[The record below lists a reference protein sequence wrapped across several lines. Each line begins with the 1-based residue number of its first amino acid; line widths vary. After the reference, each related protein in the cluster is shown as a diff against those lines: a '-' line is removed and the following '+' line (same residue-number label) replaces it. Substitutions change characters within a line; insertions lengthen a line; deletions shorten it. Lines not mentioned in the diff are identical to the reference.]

1 MKKLF
6 ATALMAMSMGSVFAQ
21 DNIVANDTVKT
32 DTTKNCPAKGC
43 QKSLAAL
50 ISNDTVTTDSTKAKL
65 TAMLA
70 CVAMNDRLHK
80 IRSGCISGTER
91 HSYDRQCK
99 STTGSL
105 GCSQRYGRNRQHES
119 STGQANSFSSHD

>member
-6 ATALMAMSMGSVFAQ
+6 ATALMAMSMGSAFAQ
-21 DNIVANDTVKT
+21 GNIVANDTVKT
-32 DTTKNCPAKGC
+32 DTTKNCPAQGC

-70 CVAMNDRLHK
+70 CVAMNDTVTTDSTKSAPAALVALNDTVTTD
-80 IRSGCISGTER
+80 SA
-91 HSYDRQCK
+91 K

-119 STGQANSFSSHD
+119 STGKPTA

>member
-6 ATALMAMSMGSVFAQ
+6 ATALMAMSMGSAFAQ
-21 DNIVANDTVKT
+21 GNIVANDTVKT
-32 DTTKNCPAKGC
+32 DTTKNCPAQGC

-50 ISNDTVTTDSTKAKL
+50 ISNDTVTTDSTKAQL
-65 TAMLA
+65 TAMVA
-70 CVAMNDRLHK
+70 CVAMTE
-80 IRSGCISGTER
+80 IRSGCISGAER

-119 STGQANSFSSHD
+119 STGQTDSFSSHD

>member
-70 CVAMNDRLHK
+70 CVAMLH
-80 IRSGCISGTER
+80 
-91 HSYDRQCK
+91 
-99 STTGSL
+99 
-105 GCSQRYGRNRQHES
+105 
-119 STGQANSFSSHD
+119 

>member
-21 DNIVANDTVKT
+21 GNIVANDTVKT

-70 CVAMNDRLHK
+70 YVPA
-80 IRSGCISGTER
+80 
-91 HSYDRQCK
+91 
-99 STTGSL
+99 TT
-105 GCSQRYGRNRQHES
+105 
-119 STGQANSFSSHD
+119 

>member
-21 DNIVANDTVKT
+21 GNIVANDTVKT
-32 DTTKNCPAKGC
+32 DTTKNCPAKDC
-43 QKSLAAL
+43 SKSLAAL

-70 CVAMNDRLHK
+70 YVAMNVR
-80 IRSGCISGTER
+80 
-91 HSYDRQCK
+91 
-99 STTGSL
+99 
-105 GCSQRYGRNRQHES
+105 
-119 STGQANSFSSHD
+119 

>member
-21 DNIVANDTVKT
+21 GNIVANDTVKT

-50 ISNDTVTTDSTKAKL
+50 ISNDTVTTDSTKL
-65 TAMLA
+65 
-70 CVAMNDRLHK
+70 N
-80 IRSGCISGTER
+80 
-91 HSYDRQCK
+91 
-99 STTGSL
+99 
-105 GCSQRYGRNRQHES
+105 
-119 STGQANSFSSHD
+119 

>member
-70 CVAMNDRLHK
+70 CVAMNDTVT
-80 IRSGCISGTER
+80 GCISGTEQ

-105 GCSQRYGRNRQHES
+105 GCSQRYFRNRQHES

>member
-6 ATALMAMSMGSVFAQ
+6 ATALMAMSMGSAFAQ
-21 DNIVANDTVKT
+21 GNIVANDTVKT
-32 DTTKNCPAKGC
+32 DTTKNCPAQGC

-50 ISNDTVTTDSTKAKL
+50 ISNDTVTTDSTKA
-65 TAMLA
+65 
-70 CVAMNDRLHK
+70 NHRLHK
-80 IRSGCISGTER
+80 IRSGCISGAER

-105 GCSQRYGRNRQHES
+105 GYSQRYGRNRQHES
-119 STGQANSFSSHD
+119 STGQADSFSSHD

>member
-6 ATALMAMSMGSVFAQ
+6 ATAFMAMSMGSAYAQ
-21 DNIVANDTVKT
+21 GNIVANDTVKT
-32 DTTKNCPAKGC
+32 DTTKNCPAQGC

-70 CVAMNDRLHK
+70 CVAMNDTVTKDSTKTAPAALVARK
-80 IRSGCISGTER
+80 GTDAPDSAKA
-91 HSYDRQCK
+91 HAD
-99 STTGSL
+99 
-105 GCSQRYGRNRQHES
+105 
-119 STGQANSFSSHD
+119 A